1 MRDPRD
7 FPKNTVLKK
16 KQVSRWWHGILARGI
31 AAFLFMALLVGGVS
45 SYLISQSL
53 REREQRQA
61 IRSLSEVLETVQ
73 STASIAAFTNDNQLA
88 DEVIQGLLRNSDILS
103 VTIIAGD
110 TVLANGIRSSATVFA
125 PELMDKPLSQSLA
138 SPFNKN
144 ETIGKI
150 ILQAD
155 WPKIEARVKQSTLD
169 TLYLL
174 LAEMLIVVLSVAA
187 VMVFFV
193 IRPIK
198 KVSDRLHQI
207 EPGLGSSIRVPEG
220 HEKTEIGRLVG
231 DINDLTGRQMTLLE
245 EARAMQQQQQ
255 VAQRKYQ
262 NLFDCAVSGIFV
274 VDRDGH
280 LDSFNQAFAR
290 LMWRSKPVNQE
301 NLSLF
306 DAAWSRSDLIRS
318 LLVLALEQETI
329 GRIVTDDFL
338 LLGRRG
344 EERWLS
350 IAVTAPGDGT
360 LQGTMTD
367 VTARKQEEMHAR
379 QLASLDALTGFANRQ
394 GLLRQLASISPVA
407 MRRLHLR
414 C

>member
-1 MRDPRD
+1 VRDPRD

-187 VMVFFV
+187 VMVFFCDTSDQESF
-193 IRPIK
+193 RP
-198 KVSDRLHQI
+198 
-207 EPGLGSSIRVPEG
+207 
-220 HEKTEIGRLVG
+220 
-231 DINDLTGRQMTLLE
+231 
-245 EARAMQQQQQ
+245 
-255 VAQRKYQ
+255 
-262 NLFDCAVSGIFV
+262 
-274 VDRDGH
+274 
-280 LDSFNQAFAR
+280 
-290 LMWRSKPVNQE
+290 
-301 NLSLF
+301 
-306 DAAWSRSDLIRS
+306 AAS
-318 LLVLALEQETI
+318 
-329 GRIVTDDFL
+329 
-338 LLGRRG
+338 
-344 EERWLS
+344 
-350 IAVTAPGDGT
+350 
-360 LQGTMTD
+360 
-367 VTARKQEEMHAR
+367 
-379 QLASLDALTGFANRQ
+379 N
-394 GLLRQLASISPVA
+394 
-407 MRRLHLR
+407 
-414 C
+414 